1 MPKGFLTY
9 DLAVALYRH
18 VETIQAR
25 ASLRDQL
32 LRTSESVVLNIAEG
46 SGRITRK
53 DQARFYAIALGSLRE
68 AQAVFDLVGLQD
80 KQVLKLADH
89 VAACLYRL
97 IHPKPK
103 PSTVTE
109 SFPGAQYRLLLKAP
123 TDFQVSKPRAWAS
136 CSSNFLECKEV
147 DKARQSLWEER
158 SLKLSQSFPQK

>member
-25 ASLRDQL
+25 ASLREQL
-32 LRTSESVVLNIAEG
+32 LRASESVVLNIAEG
-46 SGRITRK
+46 AGRTGKK

-68 AQAVFDLVGLQD
+68 VQAVFDLISLQD
-80 KQVLKLADH
+80 KQVVGLTDY

-103 PSTVTE
+103 P
-109 SFPGAQYRLLLKAP
+109 
-123 TDFQVSKPRAWAS
+123 
-136 CSSNFLECKEV
+136 
-147 DKARQSLWEER
+147 
-158 SLKLSQSFPQK
+158 